1 MDTKLTLPVA
11 AGDVGRKGTLN
22 WCGADDGSADQNPIR
37 KQSPEA
43 RRQYMREYMREYRR
57 RRPGLSTPYVRKYRA
72 RMRTASA

>member
-1 MDTKLTLPVA
+1 MDTKFTLPVA
-11 AGDVGRKGTLN
+11 ASDVGRTGTLTQH
-22 WCGADDGSADQNPIR
+22 GTDDQAVNRGPIR

-72 RMRTASA
+72 RMRAASA